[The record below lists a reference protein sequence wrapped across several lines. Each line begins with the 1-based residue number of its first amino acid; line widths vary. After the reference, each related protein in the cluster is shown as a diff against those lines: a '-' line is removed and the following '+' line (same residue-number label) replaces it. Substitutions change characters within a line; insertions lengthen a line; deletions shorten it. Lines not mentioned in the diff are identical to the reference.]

1 MLDLSAFRLPLQDPV
16 LVFTVAMTLILVAPL
31 LSRAFRL
38 PGIVGLLVAGMVVGP
53 NALNLLDQGET
64 VRLLGT
70 VGLLYV
76 MFLAGLEIDLA
87 QLRRARNRSLVFG
100 FLTFILPQSIGTV
113 VFLWLGFDWP
123 SAILIASMFAS
134 HTLVSYP
141 VVGRLGIARDD
152 SVITGVGGT
161 VLTDTAAL
169 MVLAIVAR
177 SVGGEMTAGFWA
189 SLFLLFGLYVAGVI
203 LLLPRLGRWAFRQM
217 KEGGVPE
224 FAFVLAVVFACAFLA
239 KAVGTE
245 PIIGAF
251 LAGLVLNRM
260 IPGGSALMAR
270 IHFFGDSFLIPFFLL
285 YIGMFVDVRALAS
298 GLDAWV
304 IIGGMVGCT
313 VVAKALAAWGAGSI
327 FGYSRARILVLFG
340 LSVPQAAATLAV
352 TLVGYDMGLFSDA
365 VLNGAIVLIFV
376 TCVLGPWVTEIAG
389 AEVARTRKAE
399 AEDLPTEERV
409 LVPLA
414 NPATS
419 ERLVELALAMRGNS
433 NEPVFPLNVTTSSD
447 PARVREGEE
456 MLGGALAHTAAAGI
470 AATPLTRVDLDVAK
484 GIRRAA
490 IESRATAIVAGWNG
504 LRSPSQ
510 RIFGSVL
517 DPLVDDAPGS
527 LVVARLDH
535 PLNTFRRIVV
545 AVPPGFPGHDGGN
558 AVLLLV
564 KRLAASLGREID
576 LLATGTEADE
586 VRSRLVQLPP
596 RTGVRLRRLATWF
609 DVYQFLRHEVRTDDL
624 FVLISL
630 RDGPSA
636 WEAGLSFLPGNLS
649 GWFPERSFLVCYPPR
664 SISMGAGFTTLPAR
678 AATSSV
684 TEPPGTW

>member
-1 MLDLSAFRLPLQDPV
+1 MLDLSAFQLPLQDPV

-31 LSRAFRL
+31 VSRGLRL
-38 PGIVGLLVAGMVVGP
+38 PGIVGLLVAGMIVGP

-87 QLRRARNRSLVFG
+87 QLRRSRNRSLVFG
-100 FLTFILPQSIGTV
+100 FLTFIVPQSVGTV
-113 VFLWLGFDWP
+113 VFLGLGFDWP
-123 SAILIASMFAS
+123 AAILIASMFAS

-152 SVITGVGGT
+152 AVTTGVGGT

-177 SVGGEMTAGFWA
+177 SLGGEMTTGFWVG
-189 SLFLLFGLYVAGVI
+189 LFLLFGLYVAGVI

-224 FAFVLAVVFACAFLA
+224 FAFVLAAVFACAFLA
-239 KAVGTE
+239 RAVGTE

-251 LAGLVLNRM
+251 LAGLVLNRL

-270 IHFFGDSFLIPFFLL
+270 IQFFGDSFLIPFFLL
-285 YIGMFVDVRALAS
+285 FIGMFVDIRALAS
-298 GLDAWV
+298 GLDAWI

-313 VVAKALAAWGAGSI
+313 VVAKALAAWGAGTI
-327 FGYSRARILVLFG
+327 FGYTRARKLLLFG

-352 TLVGYDMGLFSDA
+352 TLVGYDLGLFNEA

-376 TCVLGPWVTEIAG
+376 TCVLGPWVTELAG
-389 AEVARTRKAE
+389 QEVARGRKLE
-399 AEDLPTEERV
+399 ADDLPTEERV

-433 NEPVFPLNVTTSSD
+433 DEPVFPLNVTTSSD

-456 MLGGALAHTAAAGI
+456 MLGAALAHTAAAGI
-470 AATPLTRVDLDVAK
+470 AATPLTRVDLEVAT

-490 IESRATAIVAGWNG
+490 VESRATAIVAGWNG
-504 LRSPSQ
+504 VRSPSQ

-517 DPLVDDAPGS
+517 DPLVAEATAT
-527 LVVARLDH
+527 LVIARLGH
-535 PLNTFRRIVV
+535 PLNTFRRVVV
-545 AVPPGFPGHDGGN
+545 AAPPGFSRAEGGD
-558 AVLLLV
+558 AVISLV
-564 KRLAASLGREID
+564 KRLASSLGREIEFLVPRDESDD
-576 LLATGTEADE
+576 LRARA
-586 VRSRLVQLPP
+586 VRLPP
-596 RTGVRLRRLATWF
+596 RTGIRLRRLATWF
-609 DVYQFLRHEVRTDDL
+609 DVYQILRHEVRAEDL
-624 FVLISL
+624 FVLLSL
-630 RDGPSA
+630 REGPPA

-649 GWFPERSFLVCYPPR
+649 EWFPERSFLVCYPPR
-664 SISMGAGFTTLPAR
+664 STSVATTLAQGPIPPPAVHASLTPELR
-678 AATSSV
+678 
-684 TEPPGTW
+684 